1 MKILFIH
8 NIIAPYRTPLFE
20 ALSKKYEIQVVF
32 LEKMDADRKWSQ
44 RPEELHFDHKFLKN
58 KNYYLFSKKITL
70 NAKLRNTA
78 ICGATETILIHQDL
92 LIH

>member
-58 KNYYLFSKKITL
+58 KNYYLFSKKITKQRL
-70 NAKLRNTA
+70 FVVL
-78 ICGATETILIHQDL
+78 IYFILLYSIQ
-92 LIH
+92 INIGFS